1 MKCPECQHDMI
12 TAKNGHMCLNC
23 GYAESAN
30 PAKTSLVP
38 GDSPAVTADP
48 AVVATTD
55 DTAVAVAATVNPVV
69 PVPEAV
75 KDPELQSDE
84 IEAEPAVVAEVAAPA
99 EDAKAEEVKAEAA
112 AVANSLE
119 DQVKRDLAAAI
130 AAVENPAEA
139 VSDSESKPDETK
151 PVEPAAPSE
160 VSASEII
167 KTKGMSTPDEK
178 PVDGVAPRGRTKGT
192 IDLQPTREDL
202 VKGAPS
208 AAAVDAIGPAIAA
221 AVAETDVAVP
231 VAETDI
237 VVPATEAS
245 TPEPAPEAAPNVAV
259 EPAVEAVPEVTT
271 APEPVVHVVDHAAE
285 AEADVKPVVVDE
297 SGLAVHPYP
306 EPEASHAPNPEPPV
320 VPEVAAPVIDEPQ
333 MPAEVPAAAV
343 PVPAPVAPVGVVPEV
358 PVAPMPVAVASEVPL
373 PVVEA
378 APAAPVK
385 APLIAKTHPEP
396 SSAKTVMMIVGA
408 LVIVTCAT
416 VAAYY
421 FTTAK
426 SAKKVGQNANPT
438 VDTALAQATSQPAVL
453 EASTPPAP
461 VVTPDASSAQVR
473 DAKRKADLAAYAATV
488 KAAGSNGFYPTSAP
502 ALPSQLTDPTSGKAY
517 AVSVQPAALGQI
529 QYNAGGQCDGS
540 SITPGR
546 TSTRYI
552 ALLTMLEGDP
562 TLYCLNVK

>member
-1 MKCPECQHDMI
+1 MI

-30 PAKTSLVP
+30 PAKTPLVP
-38 GDSPAVTADP
+38 SESPAAAANPAAVTSTDDSA
-48 AVVATTD
+48 AVVTITD
-55 DTAVAVAATVNPVV
+55 DPAVAVAATVDPVV
-69 PVPEAV
+69 VVSEAA
-75 KDPELQSDE
+75 KDPQPKTDE
-84 IEAEPAVVAEVAAPA
+84 TKTEPAAVVAEAAPA
-99 EDAKAEEVKAEAA
+99 EDTKADEAKIEVVG
-112 AVANSLE
+112 VANSLE

-130 AAVENPAEA
+130 AAVETPTEAAADPAPK
-139 VSDSESKPDETK
+139 SDETK
-151 PVEPAAPSE
+151 TDEPAAPAEATVAGSE

-192 IDLQPTREDL
+192 IDLQPTRHDL

-221 AVAETDVAVP
+221 AVAETNAAVP
-231 VAETDI
+231 AAD
-237 VVPATEAS
+237 AS
-245 TPEPAPEAAPNVAV
+245 TSEPAAEAAPEATA
-259 EPAVEAVPEVTT
+259 EPATTVQTSQAETATPVEET
-271 APEPVVHVVDHAAE
+271 PVVHVVDHAAE
-285 AEADVKPVVVDE
+285 AEADVKAVEIAALASEAVIEPVAEAETAPD
-297 SGLAVHPYP
+297 P
-306 EPEASHAPNPEPPV
+306 EPTPV
-320 VPEVAAPVIDEPQ
+320 LET
-333 MPAEVPAAAV
+333 
-343 PVPAPVAPVGVVPEV
+343 PAPVVDAPQEPAVVPSVPALVPTAPLSPVPEAPVS
-358 PVAPMPVAVASEVPL
+358 PMPVAVATEAPL
-373 PVVEA
+373 PVAEA

-396 SSAKTVMMIVGA
+396 SSVKSAMMIVGA
-408 LVIVTCAT
+408 LVIVTLAT

-438 VDTALAQATSQPAVL
+438 VDTEVAQATAQPAVL
-453 EASTPPAP
+453 DASTPD
-461 VVTPDASSAQVR
+461 TSSAQAR
-473 DAKRKADLAAYAATV
+473 DAKRKSDLAAYAATV
-488 KAAGSNGFYPTSAP
+488 KAAGSDGFYPTSAP
-502 ALPSQLTDPTSGKAY
+502 TLPSQLTDPTSGKAY

-552 ALLTMLEGDP
+552 ALLTKLEGDP
-562 TLYCLNVK
+562 TPYCLNVK